1 MCIDLVSYYLDNIL
15 KMISTSYFRKDQNL
29 KKNNCF
35 FLKGIIVK

>member
-29 KKNNCF
+29 KK
-35 FLKGIIVK
+35 IIVFS